1 VTFKCYFI
9 CLLEMANIMDLVTA
23 NSKIIKN
30 DVEIDG
36 RAIEVIWVE
45 IDTDCI
51 SFLWLDNG

>member
-1 VTFKCYFI
+1 
-9 CLLEMANIMDLVTA
+9 MANIMDLVTA